1 MSDENSDGDIEI
13 NITGL
18 RPGEKLFEELLIG
31 EAAINTPHPKIK
43 VASEAFL
50 KWDTLRVHLEQLKNS
65 TINNDINLLQA
76 VLTELVSG
84 YQRCSN

>member
-31 EAAINTPHPKIK
+31 EAAIDTSHPKIK

-50 KWDTLRVHLEQLKNS
+50 RWDTFRSSLEQLETSVANS
-65 TINNDINLLQA
+65 DLDLLHA
-76 VLTELVSG
+76 VLVELVSG
-84 YQRCSN
+84 YHPKSN